1 LLGQLDTAISD
12 SINSTITKYQPG
24 NQIKRS
30 EMGGACG
37 KGGGKQ
43 KYTYIFGEEIKR
55 KEIACKSW
63 GRWKRIIKI
72 YLKGN
77 KLEWVKMD

>member
-1 LLGQLDTAISD
+1 LGQLDTVISD

-37 KGGGKQ
+37 KEGGKH
-43 KYTYIFGEEIKR
+43 KYTYIYLVRELEGKR
-55 KEIACKSW
+55 QSAS
-63 GRWKRIIKI
+63 RR
-72 YLKGN
+72 
-77 KLEWVKMD
+77 